1 MLKNWLK
8 IYLYQIKNNKFFTI
22 LNVLGLS
29 IGIAGL
35 IFSILYWNDEH
46 SYNNWNPEK
55 ERIFQVVNDQPRS
68 GFLAYNV
75 IPLGEALKQNSIEIE
90 DYCNFQPGYNGGLIE
105 YKNKKEVVGKI
116 LKSEGNFF
124 SFFPFQFTN
133 GNIKTALKEKNN
145 VAISEETAQLLFG
158 DENPMGESIKIGET
172 NCVVG
177 GVYKISGKSSVAPS
191 VVMREEFEENVK
203 QNAANWQSHTCFLVI
218 KLKNPD
224 QKEAV
229 EKQIWNIYVEKQAK
243 KLAKEKGISTE
254 DYIKNYGLDKPYL
267 ESLET
272 ARLHSRV
279 DNGYPEGSGNY
290 QFLLIMLG
298 LSILILA
305 LSIVNYINLATA
317 NAIKRAKEVGV
328 RKIIGATKSQIILQF
343 ITETVITTSFAVL
356 LSLVIVELFLP
367 YYNQFLSKELVMN
380 SSQFHIQLLL
390 VFIITI
396 LFAGIFP
403 AIYIS
408 NFEVLNVLKG
418 NFSRSKKGIWL
429 RNSMLILQFAIASFF
444 ITGSYIVFQQVNYM
458 INKDLGFKGSQV
470 MDISFNEAKKPE
482 DFEMIQN
489 ELLKIKGVE
498 SVSAGNFS
506 FGNGGYFTSV
516 FGYKGKDVEVENM
529 SMEFGLLDQ
538 MNIKI
543 SEGRNLSPKLASD
556 TINSVLINQATAEMM
571 GEKNPIGKE
580 FNFKD
585 DGENPGI
592 RRLKIVG
599 VVENFNIYGPQKK
612 IPPMLFY
619 HLKTI
624 SESRFLSRLYVK
636 INPENSEETIA
647 AIEKFWTTKIN
658 TRYPFSY
665 DFVDKNFA
673 RTYSDYIS
681 QRNLFSLLNIV
692 VILIALFGLF
702 ALASYSIQNRMKEIA
717 IRKTLGAETK
727 TLLATLS
734 KQYVL
739 YCIIGFL
746 IALFPVYYLLE
757 KWLENFAY
765 RIDISLIP
773 FAIGFFILMLLTLIV
788 VISRAYRATKMNVLK
803 YLKYE

>member
-1 MLKNWLK
+1 MIINWIKIFIYHLK
-8 IYLYQIKNNKFFTI
+8 QNKLFSF

-35 IFSILYWNDEH
+35 IFAILYWNDEQ
-46 SYNNWNPEK
+46 SYNAWNPEK
-55 ERIFQVVNDQPRS
+55 ESIFQVVNDQPRS

-75 IPLGEALKQNSIEIE
+75 IPLGKTLKQNSAEVE
-90 DYCNFQPGYNGGLIE
+90 SYCNFQSGYNGALIE
-105 YKNKKEVVGKI
+105 YKDKKEVVQKI

-124 SFFPFQFTN
+124 FFFPFQFTN
-133 GNIKTALKEKNN
+133 GSAKTALKNKNN
-145 VAISEETAQLLFG
+145 VAISEQTAELLFG
-158 DENPMGESIKIGET
+158 SENAMGESIKIGEM

-177 GVYKISGKSSVAPS
+177 GVYKISEKSSVTPS
-191 VVMREEFEENVK
+191 VVLREEFEENVK
-203 QNAANWQSHTCFLVI
+203 KNVENWQSHTCFLVI

-224 QKEAV
+224 RKEAI
-229 EKQIWNIYVEKQAK
+229 EKQIWNIYIEKQAK
-243 KLAKEKGISTE
+243 KAAKEKGISTE
-254 DYIKNYGLDKPYL
+254 DYIKNFGLDKPYL

-272 ARLHSRV
+272 ARLHSKV
-279 DNGYPEGSGNY
+279 VNGYPEGSGNY

-298 LSILILA
+298 LSIFILI

-328 RKIIGATKSQIILQF
+328 RKIIGAAKSQIVFQF
-343 ITETVITTSFAVL
+343 VLETVITTSFAVL
-356 LSLVIVELFLP
+356 FALVIVELFLP
-367 YYNQFLSKELVMN
+367 YYNQFLSKELVIY
-380 SSQFHIQLLL
+380 SGQFYIQLLL
-390 VFIITI
+390 VFIITV

-408 NFEVLNVLKG
+408 NFEVLSVLKG

-429 RNSMLILQFAIASFF
+429 RNSMLIMQFAIASFF
-444 ITGSYIVFQQVNYM
+444 IIGSYIVFQQVNFM
-458 INKDLGFKGSQV
+458 INKELGFKGNQV
-470 MDISFNEAKKPE
+470 LNINFSEPKKPK
-482 DFEMIQN
+482 DFDMIQN

-498 SVSAGNFS
+498 KVSAGNFS
-506 FGNGGYFTSV
+506 FGYGGYFSSV
-516 FGYKGKDVEVENM
+516 FAYKGKDIEVDNM
-529 SMEFGLLDQ
+529 SMEFGMLNL

-543 SEGRNLSPKLASD
+543 IEGRDISPKFASD
-556 TINSVLINQATAEMM
+556 TISSVLVNQSAVKMM

-580 FNFKD
+580 FDIRD

-599 VVENFNIYGPQKK
+599 IVENFNVYGPQKE

-624 SESRFLSRLYVK
+624 SESSFLSRLYVK
-636 INPENSEETIA
+636 INPRNSEETISE
-647 AIEKFWTTKIN
+647 IEKFWTTKIDI
-658 TRYPFSY
+658 RYPFSY
-665 DFVDKNFA
+665 DFVDKSFA

-702 ALASYSIQNRMKEIA
+702 CLASFSIERRMKEIA
-717 IRKTLGAETK
+717 IRKTLGAETNV
-727 TLLATLS
+727 LLKELS
-734 KQYVL
+734 KQYIVF
-739 YCIIGFL
+739 CIIGFL
-746 IALFPVYYLLE
+746 ITLFPTYYLLN

-765 RIDISLIP
+765 RIEISIYP
-773 FAIGFFILMLLTLIV
+773 FLIGFIALQSLTLLV
-788 VISRAYRATKMNVLK
+788 VLSRAHQATRMDVLK

>member
-1 MLKNWLK
+1 MLKNCIK
-8 IYLYQIKNNKFFTI
+8 IYFYQIKNNKFFTA
-22 LNVLGLS
+22 LNILGLS

-35 IFSILYWNDEH
+35 IFSLLYWNEEQ
-46 SYNNWNPEK
+46 SYNSWNPEK

-75 IPLGEALKQNSIEIE
+75 IPLGETLKSNSSEVE
-90 DYCNFQPGYNGGLIE
+90 EYCNFQPGYNGGLIE

-124 SFFPFQFTN
+124 SFFPFQFTK
-133 GNIKTALKEKNN
+133 GTVKTALKEKNN
-145 VAISEETAQLLFG
+145 VAISEETAQLIFG
-158 DENPMGESIKIGET
+158 GENPIGKQIKVGET

-177 GVYKISGKSSVAPS
+177 GVYKIDGKSSVAPAL
-191 VVMREEFEENVK
+191 VLREEFEENAK
-203 QNAANWQSHTCFLVI
+203 QNAENWQSHTCFLVL
-218 KLKNPD
+218 KLKNPK

-229 EKQIWNIYVEKQAK
+229 EKQIWTIYIEKQAK
-243 KLAKEKGISTE
+243 KWAKEKGISTE
-254 DYIKNYGLDKPYL
+254 DYIKNFGLDKPYL
-267 ESLET
+267 ESLAT
-272 ARLHSRV
+272 TRLHSKV
-279 DNGYPEGSGNY
+279 TDGFPEGSGNY

-298 LSILILA
+298 LSILILI

-328 RKIIGATKSQIILQF
+328 RKIIGATKSQIVLQF
-343 ITETVITTSFAVL
+343 IFETVITTCFAL
-356 LSLVIVELFLP
+356 LLALVIVELFLP
-367 YYNQFLSKELVMN
+367 YYNQFLAKDLILDN
-380 SSQFHIQLLL
+380 GQFYIQLIF

-408 NFEVLNVLKG
+408 NFQVLNVLKG

-429 RNSMLILQFAIASFF
+429 RNSMLILQFSIASFF
-444 ITGSYIVFQQVNYM
+444 IIGSYIVFQQVNFL
-458 INKDLGFKGSQV
+458 INKDLGFKGSQIL
-470 MDISFNEAKKPE
+470 DIPFNEEKKPQ
-482 DFEMIQN
+482 DFEMIQT

-498 SVSAGNFS
+498 NVSAGNFS
-506 FGNGGYFTSV
+506 FGQGGYFTSV
-516 FGYKGKDVEVENM
+516 FNYNGKDVEVDNM
-529 SMEFGLLDQ
+529 SMEFGLLSL

-543 SEGRNLSPKLASD
+543 VSGRDLSSRLASD
-556 TINSVLINQATAEMM
+556 TINSVLINEAAAAMM
-571 GEKNPIGKE
+571 AEKNPIGKE
-580 FNFKD
+580 FDFRD

-599 VVENFNIYGPQKK
+599 VVEDFNVHGPQKK
-612 IPPMLFY
+612 VPPMIFY

-624 SESRFLSRLYVK
+624 SESRFLTRLYVK
-636 INPENSEETIA
+636 IHPENSAETLA
-647 AIEKFWTTKIN
+647 AIENFWTTKIDN
-658 TRYPFSY
+658 RYPFSY

-673 RTYSDYIS
+673 RTFSNYVN

-702 ALASYSIQNRMKEIA
+702 ALASYSIQNKMKEIA

-727 TLLATLS
+727 TLLVALS
-734 KQYVL
+734 KQYIIF
-739 YCIIGFL
+739 CIIGFL
-746 IALFPVYYLLE
+746 IALFPVYYLLN

-765 RIDISLIP
+765 RIEISPIP
-773 FAIGFFILMLLTLIV
+773 FIIGFLLLMILTLTIV
-788 VISRAYRATKMNVLK
+788 LSRAYRATRVNVLN

>member
-1 MLKNWLK
+1 MFKNWLK
-8 IYLYQIKNNKFFTI
+8 IYFYQIKNNKFFTF
-22 LNVLGLS
+22 LNILGLS

-35 IFSILYWNDEH
+35 IFSILYWNEEQ
-46 SYNNWNPEK
+46 SYNAWNPEK
-55 ERIFQVVNDQPRS
+55 ESIFQVVNDQPRS

-75 IPLGEALKQNSIEIE
+75 IPLGQTLKQNSDDIE
-90 DYCNFQPGYNGGLIE
+90 DYCNFQPGYNGALIE
-105 YKNKKEVVGKI
+105 YKNKKEVVQKI

-124 SFFPFQFTN
+124 SFFPFKFTN
-133 GNIKTALKEKNN
+133 GSVKTALKEINN
-145 VAISEETAQLLFG
+145 VAISEETAQLLFAG
-158 DENPMGESIKIGET
+158 ENPIGKSIKVGESICI
-172 NCVVG
+172 VG
-177 GVYKISGKSSVAPS
+177 GVYQVPGKSSVAPA
-191 VVMREEFEENVK
+191 VVLREEFEKNAVK
-203 QNAANWQSHTCFLVI
+203 NAENWQSHTCFTVL

-224 QKEAV
+224 RKEAV

-243 KLAKEKGISTE
+243 KLAKEKSISTE
-254 DYIKNYGLDKPYL
+254 DYIKNFGLDKPYL
-267 ESLET
+267 EPLKT
-272 ARLHSRV
+272 ARLHSKV
-279 DNGYPEGSGNY
+279 NNGYPEGSGNY

-298 LSILILA
+298 LSILILI
-305 LSIVNYINLATA
+305 LSVVNYINLATA

-328 RKIIGATKSQIILQF
+328 RKIIGATKSQIVFQF
-343 ITETVITTSFAVL
+343 IFETLITTLFAVL
-356 LSLVIVELFLP
+356 FALVIVELLLP

-380 SSQFHIQLLL
+380 GNLFYIQLLL
-390 VFIITI
+390 VFITTI
-396 LFAGIFP
+396 LFAGFFP

-444 ITGSYIVFQQVNYM
+444 ITGSYIVFQQVNFM
-458 INKDLGFKGSQV
+458 LNKDMGFKGNQV
-470 MDISFNEAKKPE
+470 LDISFSEVKKPK
-482 DFEMIQN
+482 DFEIIQR

-498 SVSAGNFS
+498 AVSAGNFS

-516 FGYKGKDVEVENM
+516 FGYNGKDVEVDNM
-529 SMEFGLLDQ
+529 SIEFGLLDL

-543 SEGRNLSPKLASD
+543 AEGRNLSPKLASD
-556 TINSVLINQATAEMM
+556 TISSVLINKATAEMM
-571 GEKNPIGKE
+571 NEKNPVGKE
-580 FNFKD
+580 FDFRD
-585 DGENPGI
+585 DGENPGV

-599 VVENFNIYGPQKK
+599 VVEDFNTYGPQNKVK
-612 IPPMLFY
+612 PMIFY

-624 SESRFLSRLYVK
+624 SESSFLSRLYVK
-636 INPENSEETIA
+636 INPENSEATISE
-647 AIEKFWTTKIN
+647 IEKFWTTKID
-658 TRYPFSY
+658 TRYPFFY

-681 QRNLFSLLNIV
+681 QRNLFSLLNII

-727 TLLATLS
+727 TLLASLS
-734 KQYVL
+734 KQYIL

-746 IALFPVYYLLE
+746 IALFPVYFLLK

-773 FAIGFFILMLLTLIV
+773 FLVGFLILMILTLII
-788 VISRAYRATKMNVLK
+788 VISRAYVATKANVLN

>member
-1 MLKNWLK
+1 MLKNWIK
-8 IYLYQIKNNKFFTI
+8 IYLHHIKNNKFFTA
-22 LNVLGLS
+22 LNTLGLS

-35 IFSILYWNDEH
+35 IFAILYWNDEQ
-46 SYNNWNPEK
+46 SYNAWNPEK
-55 ERIFQVVNDQPRS
+55 EKIFQVVNDQPRS

-75 IPLGEALKQNSIEIE
+75 IPLGETLKQKSDEIE

-105 YKNKKEVVGKI
+105 YKNKKEVVAKM

-124 SFFPFQFTN
+124 SFFPFEFTK
-133 GNIKTALKEKNN
+133 GNIETALKEKNN
-145 VAISEETAQLLFG
+145 VAISEETAQLIFG
-158 DENPMGESIKIGET
+158 DENPMGESMKIGES

-191 VVMREEFEENVK
+191 LVLREEFEANAK
-203 QNAANWQSHTCFLVI
+203 QNADNWQSHTCYLVI
-218 KLKNPD
+218 KLKKPEK
-224 QKEAV
+224 KEAV
-229 EKQIWNIYVEKQAK
+229 EKQIWNIYIEKQAK
-243 KLAKEKGISTE
+243 KLSKEKGVSTE
-254 DYIKNYGLDKPYL
+254 NYIKNYGLDKPYL
-267 ESLET
+267 ESLKT
-272 ARLHSRV
+272 ARLHSKV
-279 DNGYPEGSGNY
+279 NNGYPEGSGNY

-298 LSILILA
+298 LSILILI
-305 LSIVNYINLATA
+305 LSVVNYINLATA

-328 RKIIGATKSQIILQF
+328 RKIIGATKSQIVLQF

-356 LSLVIVELFLP
+356 FALVIVELFLP
-367 YYNQFLSKELVMN
+367 YYNQFLTKELIMN
-380 SSQFHIQLLL
+380 SGQFYIQLFL

-418 NFSRSKKGIWL
+418 NFSRSKKGIWI
-429 RNSMLILQFAIASFF
+429 RNSMLILQFSIASFF
-444 ITGSYIVFQQVNYM
+444 IIGSYIVFQQVNFM

-470 MDISFNEAKKPE
+470 LDIPFSEVKKPK

-498 SVSAGNFS
+498 KVSAGNFS
-506 FGNGGYFTSV
+506 FGYGGYFTSV
-516 FGYKGKDVEVENM
+516 FEYNGKDIEVDNM
-529 SMEFGLLDQ
+529 SMEFQLLDL

-543 SEGRNLSPKLASD
+543 TEGRNLSENFASD
-556 TINSVLINQATAEMM
+556 TINSVLINQATVEMM
-571 GEKNPIGKE
+571 SEKNPIGKE
-580 FNFKD
+580 FDFRD

-592 RRLKIVG
+592 RRLKVVG

-612 IPPMLFY
+612 VPPMIFY

-624 SESRFLSRLYVK
+624 SESSFLSRLYVK
-636 INPENSEETIA
+636 INPQNSEETIA
-647 AIEKFWTTKIN
+647 AIENFWTTKIN
-658 TRYPFSY
+658 KRYPFSY

-673 RTYSDYIS
+673 RTYSDYVS
-681 QRNLFSLLNIV
+681 QRNLFSMLNIV

-702 ALASYSIQNRMKEIA
+702 ALASYSIQRRMKEIA

-727 TLLATLS
+727 TLLTELS
-734 KQYVL
+734 KQYIFFCFL
-739 YCIIGFL
+739 GFL
-746 IALFPVYYLLE
+746 IALFPVYFLLS

-765 RIDISLIP
+765 RIDISPIP
-773 FAIGFFILMLLTLIV
+773 FVIGFFTLMILTLIIV
-788 VISRAYRATKMNVLK
+788 LSRAYQATKVNVLK

>member
-8 IYLYQIKNNKFFTI
+8 IYLNQIKNNKFFTF
-22 LNVLGLS
+22 LNILGLS

-46 SYNNWNPEK
+46 SYNEWNPEK

-75 IPLGEALKQNSIEIE
+75 IPLGETLKQNVADVEE
-90 DYCNFQPGYNGGLIE
+90 YCNFQPGYNGGLIE
-105 YKNKKEVVGKI
+105 YKNKKEVVGKM
-116 LKSEGNFF
+116 LKSQGNFF
-124 SFFPFQFTN
+124 SFFPFKFTN

-145 VAISEETAQLLFG
+145 VAISEETAKLIFG
-158 DENPMGESIKIGET
+158 DENPVGESIKIGEK

-177 GVYKISGKSSVAPS
+177 GVYQISGKSSVAPA
-191 VVMREEFEENVK
+191 VVLREEFEENAK
-203 QNAANWQSHTCFLVI
+203 QNVTNWQSHTCFLLI
-218 KLKNPD
+218 KLKNPS

-243 KLAKEKGISTE
+243 KLAKEKGVSTE
-254 DYIKNYGLDKPYL
+254 EYIKNYGLDKPYI

-272 ARLHSRV
+272 VRLHSKV
-279 DNGYPEGSGNY
+279 NNGLPEGSGNY

-298 LSILILA
+298 LSILILI

-328 RKIIGATKSQIILQF
+328 RKIIGATKSQIVLQF

-356 LSLVIVELFLP
+356 FALVIVELFLP

-380 SSQFHIQLLL
+380 GGQFYIQLLL
-390 VFIITI
+390 VFIVTI

-403 AIYIS
+403 ALYIS
-408 NFEVLNVLKG
+408 NFKVLNVLKG
-418 NFSRSKKGIWL
+418 NFSRSKRGIWL
-429 RNSMLILQFAIASFF
+429 RNSMLILQFSIASFF
-444 ITGSYIVFQQVNYM
+444 IIGSYIVFQQVNFL

-470 MDISFNEAKKPE
+470 LDIPFSEVKKPK

-498 SVSAGNFS
+498 KVSAGNFS
-506 FGNGGYFTSV
+506 FGYGGYFTSV
-516 FGYKGKDVEVENM
+516 FGYNGKDVEVENM
-529 SMEFGLLDQ
+529 SMEFGLLDL
-538 MNIKI
+538 MNIKVI
-543 SEGRNLSPKLASD
+543 EGRNLSSKFASD
-556 TINSVLINQATAEMM
+556 TINSVLINQSTVEMM

-580 FNFKD
+580 FDFRD

-592 RRLKIVG
+592 RRLKVVG
-599 VVENFNIYGPQKK
+599 VVENFNVYGPHKTV
-612 IPPMLFY
+612 PPMIFY

-624 SESRFLSRLYVK
+624 SESSFLSRLYVK

-647 AIEKFWTTKIN
+647 AIEQFWTAKID
-658 TRYPFSY
+658 TRYPFSF

-727 TLLATLS
+727 TLLAALS
-734 KQYVL
+734 KQYIL

-773 FAIGFFILMLLTLIV
+773 FLIGFFTLMLLTLII